1 MAGQSQSLAG
11 FMDYVYKTII
21 PACFIVP
28 MKSSFDLNDGHTF
41 LVSTKHSLLVWLEKP
56 RDENFED

>member
-1 MAGQSQSLAG
+1 
-11 FMDYVYKTII
+11 MDYVYKTIV

-41 LVSTKHSLLVWLEKP
+41 LVSTLALTVLLECFVDLV
-56 RDENFED
+56 F